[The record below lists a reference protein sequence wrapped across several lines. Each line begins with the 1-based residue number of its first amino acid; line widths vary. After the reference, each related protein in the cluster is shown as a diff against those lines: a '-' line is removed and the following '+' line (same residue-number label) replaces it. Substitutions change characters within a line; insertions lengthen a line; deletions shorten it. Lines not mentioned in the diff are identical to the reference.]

1 MSRHLYHHTSQ
12 MALPRILRD
21 GELRPI
27 IMRPERTAELNGLFP
42 NAGDAPEFVRATGDP
57 HRNGMSTIDL
67 SIAVERSRKL
77 YEAGELLK
85 VRFTVDAEDFEP

>member
-42 NAGDAPEFVRATGDP
+42 NAGDAPEFVHATSDP
-57 HRNGMSTIDL
+57 HRDGMSTIDC
-67 SIAVERSRKL
+67 RSPRKGV
-77 YEAGELLK
+77 AS
-85 VRFTVDAEDFEP
+85 FTRRASF